1 MNTRRY
7 PRRTLAEA
15 FKGADYA
22 GAITTP
28 RNHVIGYHGAMKPK
42 NVIPLKPSVWVRLWR
57 AIWRKA

>member
-7 PRRTLAEA
+7 PRTLAEA

-28 RNHVIGYHGAMKPK
+28 RNHVIGYAMKPK
-42 NVIPLKPSVWVRLWR
+42 NVIPLKPSVWARLVRVVRSWLR
-57 AIWRKA
+57 